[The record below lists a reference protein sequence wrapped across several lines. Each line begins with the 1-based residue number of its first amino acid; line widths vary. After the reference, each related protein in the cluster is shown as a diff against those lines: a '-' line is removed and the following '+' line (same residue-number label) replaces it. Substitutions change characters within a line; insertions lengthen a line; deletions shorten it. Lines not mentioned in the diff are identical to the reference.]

1 MSTQPA
7 QRPLTDA
14 TSWLPAEPVGAAPE
28 QVSPGLPGGMLAYR
42 FRQSQT
48 SSKLAYWQ
56 ATLREGEELSA
67 GGTALR
73 TA

>member
-1 MSTQPA
+1 
-7 QRPLTDA
+7 
-14 TSWLPAEPVGAAPE
+14 
-28 QVSPGLPGGMLAYR
+28 MLAYR

-56 ATLREGEELSA
+56 VTLREGEGLSA
-67 GGTALR
+67 AGTALR